1 MWWQNDHKARI
12 ITKWIALFCGSLTA
26 QQITQSLVKSSLA
39 SCACCKN
46 VSHFQRSMIWDDFI
60 VRGSVGMGDKGGQ

>member
-1 MWWQNDHKARI
+1 MWWRNDNKA

-26 QQITQSLVKSSLA
+26 QQITQSLVKSALP

-46 VSHFQRSMIWDDFI
+46 ASHFQRSVIWDDFI
-60 VRGSVGMGDKGGQ
+60 VSGSARIFQWVG